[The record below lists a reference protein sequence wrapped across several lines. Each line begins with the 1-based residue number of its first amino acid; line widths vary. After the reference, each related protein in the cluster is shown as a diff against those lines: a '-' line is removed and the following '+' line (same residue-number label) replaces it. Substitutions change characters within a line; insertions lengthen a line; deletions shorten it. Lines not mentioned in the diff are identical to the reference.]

1 MMNVPQIE
9 VTPCSVEHLP
19 ELTELWAEYMIDQGS
34 DDPVLPLLD
43 IESSKPG
50 FAKLMENFMRKE
62 PEGFLVAMK
71 DGDVVGFVVTFRD
84 AFGSNYVTREKIG
97 HIQVAH
103 TKRGCRRQ
111 GVATKLIEVSEG
123 YLRSSGCG
131 YVLTETGE
139 PNTAARTLLEKT
151 GFRVRGKLID
161 YIKEL

>member
-1 MMNVPQIE
+1 MIDVPQIE
-9 VTPCSVEHLP
+9 VTPCREMHLP

-43 IESSKPG
+43 LESSKPG
-50 FAKLMENFMRKE
+50 FSKLMESYMRKE
-62 PEGFLVAMK
+62 PEGFLVALK
-71 DGDVVGFVVTFRD
+71 DGDVVGFAVSFSD

-97 HIQVAH
+97 HIQVVH

-111 GVATKLIEVSEG
+111 GVAAKLIEAAEG

-131 YVLTETGE
+131 YVLAETGA